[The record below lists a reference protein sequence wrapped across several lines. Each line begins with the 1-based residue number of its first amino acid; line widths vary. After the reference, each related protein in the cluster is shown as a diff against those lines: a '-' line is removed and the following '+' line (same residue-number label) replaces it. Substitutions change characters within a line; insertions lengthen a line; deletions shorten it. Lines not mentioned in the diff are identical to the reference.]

1 MITSFLAKVRKKT
14 SALVIEK
21 GLLFRFNHQNGPTT
35 INHFLI
41 NGDYVLVEGR
51 RNDEMLEL

>member
-1 MITSFLAKVRKKT
+1 MIKSFLAKVRKKT

-21 GLLFRFNHQNGPTT
+21 GLLFKFNHQNGPTT
-35 INHFLI
+35 INHFLM

-51 RNDEMLEL
+51 RNDEMLGL